1 MANEKPRIEPRKIRI
16 EATRPA
22 FFKLHIAAYRTNKQG
37 VVDKGTAAKP
47 KKPRYSV
54 TLLLDPSNVKNQE
67 TIKEI
72 KDEAAR
78 LLDFKYGSR
87 ENWPKDNEITGTK
100 GLIMSFGMANKLPK
114 VYDGF
119 KDQFFIKCATSSS
132 LLEPSYGFDGD
143 RPLLGA
149 RDGRG
154 VQLLADGQFHYLD
167 KDRKPTEE
175 IADQAICPYAGAN
188 CRGRISMYVY
198 DNESAGVNTNILS
211 LQFVSPNTAFGGG
224 VTKRSAD
231 EEFEAYG
238 EYAQQNAAA
247 PDPFDS

>member
-1 MANEKPRIEPRKIRI
+1 MAKVRIEPKKIRI
-16 EATRPA
+16 ELARPA
-22 FFKLHIAAYRTNKQG
+22 FFKLHVASYRTNKAGQE
-37 VVDKGTAAKP
+37 DKGTALKP
-47 KKPRYSV
+47 KKPRYQT
-54 TLLLDPSNVKNQE
+54 TLLLDPTNVQSQA

-72 KDEAAR
+72 KDEASR
-78 LLDFKYGSR
+78 QLDIFFDGR
-87 ENWPKDNEITGTK
+87 ENWPKDNAITGTK
-100 GLIMSFGMANKLPK
+100 GLIMCFGDANKLPK

-119 KDQFFIKCATSSS
+119 RDRFFIKCATTSS
-132 LLEPSYGFDGD
+132 LLVPGYGFDGD

-154 VQLLADGQFHYLD
+154 VQLLEDGQFHYLD
-167 KDRKPTEE
+167 SNRKPTEE

-188 CRGRISMYVY
+188 CRARISLYVY
-198 DNESAGVNTNILS
+198 SNESSGVNANILS

-231 EEFEAYG
+231 EEFESYG
-238 EYAQQNAAA
+238 EAAAQNAAA

>member
-1 MANEKPRIEPRKIRI
+1 MAERIKIEPKKIRI
-16 EATRPA
+16 ESTRPA
-22 FFKLHIAAYRTNKQG
+22 FFKLHVAAWRTNKIGQ
-37 VVDKGTAAKP
+37 VDKGTPAKP

-54 TLLLDPSNVKNQE
+54 TLLLDPTNQQNKLA
-67 TIKEI
+67 IAEI

-78 LLDFKYGSR
+78 QLDLFFGGR
-87 ENWPKDNEITGTK
+87 EGWPKDNAITGTK
-100 GLIMSFGMANKLPK
+100 GLIMCFGDANKLPK

-119 KDQFFIKCATSSS
+119 KDMFFIKCATTSS
-132 LLEPSYGFDGD
+132 LLEPGYGFDGD

-154 VQLLADGQFHYLD
+154 VQLLQDGQWHYLD

-175 IADQAICPYAGAN
+175 IASQEICPYAGAN
-188 CRGRISMYVY
+188 CRGRISLYVY
-198 DNESAGVNTNILS
+198 NNEQAGVNANILS

-231 EEFEAYG
+231 EEFESYG
-238 EYAQQNAAA
+238 EYAAQNAAA
-247 PDPFDS
+247 PDPFDT